1 MAIRRRKIY
10 AIQPDGLDEN
20 ITYYF
25 HGIERAEAEEM
36 CLAFAEDLI
45 EDHVQKCQWAEHYD
59 VKETFVPNWWKYYT
73 GGRRLCETGAKLY
86 ECELIDYGH

>member
-10 AIQPDGLDEN
+10 IIEPDGYDEN
-20 ITYYF
+20 VAYYF
-25 HGIERAEAEEM
+25 HGIERVEAEEM

-45 EDHVQKCQWAEHYD
+45 EDNIQKCQYIEHYD
-59 VKETFVPNWWKYYT
+59 IDDIFAPDWWKCFNEAQ
-73 GGRRLCETGAKLY
+73 RLHETGAMLY